1 MANWQILK
9 AAIAKVIKTNGNQE
23 ITGQV
28 LQNVL
33 NSIISSVGE
42 NSTFAGIATPTTNP
56 GVPDGNIFYL
66 AIEPGTY
73 SNFDGI
79 KITAGEVVIL
89 EWRRSWVKKISGFA
103 LASKVTELE
112 SSIGILGKYL
122 DGCSIVPFSISRGY
136 IDLSGTAINIGGPYF
151 YTSFI
156 KLEKGKKYFV
166 AASGSS
172 NTLIIAA
179 YDTDSE
185 SSLNSELSLTGEG
198 KYLQK
203 IIIPKSDYYIRIT
216 INSST
221 APLNQHGVV
230 EIMPEGMVRELHKT
244 SFLNLFKNGSECDLI
259 PFKSGKFI
267 SYGNGTE
274 GIGTT
279 YNITE
284 FSVKKGDRI
293 KLIVGGSTSVAV
305 IAAYKNGK
313 YYKDLSIQGTGEKQ
327 EITYYVKDIDKVII
341 TNNTAYLEKPKIT
354 YTVNELINGFGINE
368 DSSAFKNKGYIENST
383 GEIKDGGYSYTDLL
397 DVNVGSLIVA
407 NVRASGSV
415 SPIALYSDDGA
426 YIDSVKGVEYGGEM
440 HEYYYV
446 VNNSAITKARICT
459 NNQFKSESK
468 LKILNNV
475 PASIL
480 SETTNSDD
488 KTVPNMGLVKNLC
501 KDYTFKKRKAV
512 FAFIFDDGESND
524 EIVKNIFD
532 EYGLKCGFAIYKSNK
547 RYKNFYDEGFE
558 ILAHAESPISNPNE
572 ENVRNMLQTA
582 YNKIIYMGIDCKG
595 WVTPSSALD
604 SKYQP
609 LVYDYYEYGF
619 TIYKGSATKDVGIP
633 NTQKTYQL
641 WRSSIESL
649 TTEQCKA
656 IIDSAVAN
664 SQLII
669 FYAHPRNLNT
679 GANNLTTAHIK
690 EIIEYCKDKGYGILT
705 PYDAIRCYF
714 TIRKNEDSFHVE

>member
-9 AAIAKVIKTNGNQE
+9 AAIADVIKTNGNQE

-33 NSIISSVGE
+33 NNIVSSIGGKSA
-42 NSTFAGIATPTTNP
+42 FAGIATPTTNP

-66 AIEPGTY
+66 ATKPGTY
-73 SNFDGI
+73 SNFNGI
-79 KITAGEVVIL
+79 EIKAGEAVIL
-89 EWRRSWVKKISGFA
+89 EWRGSWVKRIPGFA
-103 LASKVTELE
+103 TAPKVTGLE
-112 SSIGILGKYL
+112 SSVGILGKYL
-122 DGCSIVPFSISRGY
+122 DECNIVPCSISQGY
-136 IDLSGTAINIGGPYF
+136 IDLSGIAISVGDSYS

-179 YDTDSE
+179 YDTNSE
-185 SSLNSELSLTGEG
+185 SSLNSELSLIGEG
-198 KYLQK
+198 RYSQR
-203 IIIPKSDYYIRIT
+203 IIIPKSDYYVRIT
-216 INSST
+216 INSAI
-221 APLNQHGVV
+221 APLSQHGIV
-230 EIMPEGMVRELHKT
+230 EITSEGTIRKLYKT

-267 SYGNGTE
+267 SYENGTE
-274 GIGTT
+274 GNGTT

-313 YYKDLSIQGTGEKQ
+313 YYKDLSIRGTGEKQ
-327 EITYYVKDIDKVII
+327 EVTYYVEDIDKVII

-354 YTVNELINGFGINE
+354 YTVSELINIIGVNE
-368 DSSAFKNKGYIENST
+368 GSSAFKNIGYIENST
-383 GEIKDGGYSYTDLL
+383 GEIKDGGYRYTDLL
-397 DVNVGSLIVA
+397 DVNVGSLIIA
-407 NVRASGSV
+407 SVRASGSV
-415 SPIALYSDDGA
+415 SSIALYSDDGT
-426 YIDSVKGVEYGGEM
+426 YIDSVKGIDYGGEIR
-440 HEYYYV
+440 EYYYV
-446 VNNSAITKARICT
+446 VNNSVITKARICT
-459 NNQFKSESK
+459 NTRFISESK
-468 LKILNNV
+468 LRILNNV

-532 EYGLKCGFAIYKSNK
+532 EYGLKCGFAIYKTNK
-547 RYKNFYDEGFE
+547 RYKDFYDEGFE
-558 ILAHAESPISNPNE
+558 ILAHAENPISNPNE
-572 ENVRNMLQTA
+572 ENVKNMLQTA
-582 YNKIIYMGIDCKG
+582 YNKVVSMGIGCKG

-604 SKYQP
+604 SQYQP

-619 TIYKGSATKDVGIP
+619 TIYKGAATKDVGIP

-656 IIDSAVAN
+656 IIDSAVTN
-664 SQLII
+664 SQLIV

-679 GANNLTTAHIK
+679 GTNNLTTTHVK
-690 EIIEYCKDKGYGILT
+690 EIIEYCKGKGYGILT

-714 TIRKNEDSFHVE
+714 TIRKNEDSFPVE